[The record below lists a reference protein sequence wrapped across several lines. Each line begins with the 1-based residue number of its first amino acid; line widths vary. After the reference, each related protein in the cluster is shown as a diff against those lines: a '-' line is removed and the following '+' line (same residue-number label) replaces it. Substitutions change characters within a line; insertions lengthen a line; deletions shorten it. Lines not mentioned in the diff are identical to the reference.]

1 MLTSLHP
8 KTSIA
13 AGLCA
18 SRLCASRHLMTGQPS
33 PSGRRAQIPLS
44 CPLASALGSI
54 LTFGF
59 CFSLVERNFDSLFAK
74 LSLVGDRE
82 MARRLRATCNFTPMG
97 VNVPFCPLQAKPP
110 HTLKVIKFK
119 HR

>member
-18 SRLCASRHLMTGQPS
+18 SRLCASRHLMTGQSS

-59 CFSLVERNFDSLFAK
+59 L
-74 LSLVGDRE
+74 LS
-82 MARRLRATCNFTPMG
+82 
-97 VNVPFCPLQAKPP
+97 PLLKE
-110 HTLKVIKFK
+110 TLIPCLLNY
-119 HR
+119 HL